1 MSLINTLLKRQT
13 IQYKRLIDL
22 DGKLVTLLNPI
33 HKIKIS
39 LYQQTEPEVSD
50 GLIADILIND
60 KKISSIS
67 SHILSNLCRFTNS
80 QLDTPIENLDK
91 LDKLNLINEKICSI
105 ILSYNVIKVDLVK
118 TTFTPECSGYLKEKL
133 TETEA
138 IINVINRIYE
148 NYDRLHD
155 ILSLSDEPTQQ
166 PQFRSVD
173 DIISDMSSVLHG
185 IKNSLETELKTTL
198 VSIWKL

>member
-13 IQYKRLIDL
+13 TQYKRLTDL
-22 DGKLVTLLNPI
+22 DEKLVTLLNPI
-33 HKIKIS
+33 HKIKITS
-39 LYQQTEPEVSD
+39 YQPTEPEISD

-60 KKISSIS
+60 KKLSSIS
-67 SHILSNLCRFTNS
+67 SHILNNLCLFTYS
-80 QLDTPIENLDK
+80 QLDMPMENFDK
-91 LDKLNLINEKICSI
+91 LDKLNLINEKLCST
-105 ILSYNVIKVDLVK
+105 ILSYSVIKVDLVK

-133 TETEA
+133 TEIEA

-148 NYDRLHD
+148 NYDRLYD
-155 ILSLSDEPTQQ
+155 ILSLADEPTQQ

-185 IKNSLETELKTTL
+185 IKNSLETELKTTM
-198 VSIWKL
+198 VNIWKL